1 MAMKGMLLETYLAER
16 KIKAAQFAVGLRVP
30 ASTIT
35 RAMKGQRKPGLE
47 LLEKI
52 SKATNGL
59 VRAEDFFG
67 IQPPP
72 EDEAAA

>member
-1 MAMKGMLLETYLAER
+1 MLLETYLAER
-16 KIKAAQFAVGLRVP
+16 KIKPAKFALDLRVP
-30 ASTIT
+30 ASTVT
-35 RAMKGQRKPGLE
+35 RVLKGQRKPGLD

-67 IQPPP
+67 QGPGN
-72 EDEAAA
+72 EAAA